1 MDKTPTDVP
10 SNVIVA
16 PDKTLNS
23 ITPVFSKSMNGI
35 LVTGVG
41 TINMFLAMSIFF
53 SYFINTSKVVIY
65 LKLVFVLFLKF
76 TIIQPTINNYLFY

>member
-35 LVTGVG
+35 LFTGLG
-41 TINMFLAMSIFF
+41 TINMSLAMDVFF
-53 SYFINTSKVVIY
+53 LLLYKY
-65 LKLVFVLFLKF
+65 M
-76 TIIQPTINNYLFY
+76 

>member
-1 MDKTPTDVP
+1 VPPTDIKLCTFKIAPTEIIAFDGCMDKTPTDVP

-35 LVTGVG
+35 LVTGIG
-41 TINMFLAMSIFF
+41 TINMFLAMDVFF
-53 SYFINTSKVVIY
+53 
-65 LKLVFVLFLKF
+65 LFLYKY
-76 TIIQPTINNYLFY
+76 N

>member
-1 MDKTPTDVP
+1 VPPTDIKLFTFKIAPTEIIAFDGCMDKTPTDVP

-35 LVTGVG
+35 LVIGIG
-41 TINMFLAMSIFF
+41 TINMFLAMDVFF
-53 SYFINTSKVVIY
+53 
-65 LKLVFVLFLKF
+65 LFLYKY
-76 TIIQPTINNYLFY
+76 N